1 MMTLAERIKLKK
13 KMIQQRTAVRKR
25 AGTPLVQKSTLPK
38 KTIEKQIAKD
48 KKELNLL
55 LKKQSDEKV
64 KKMKTVQANTRKV
77 QSDKKDAKKVEDAK
91 KPGFLKRLQKE
102 YPYKIPP
109 KGTDDLGKGQAIT
122 IGRSRTKSN
131 TVDDSDYG
139 TKIKKK
145 KKKEESFKPS
155 ANLSDAFKANTENG
169 FNPLSPESMAKNKS
183 EKSPKSKNKKDPNY
197 KLYDN
202 VLGKKLGMAGMTDA
216 GYEAEENK
224 ISEYKSGGKIKKL
237 KYGGKVM
244 KKAKGGFM
252 GKGAG
257 CARTGY

>member
-155 ANLSDAFKANTENG
+155 ANLSDAFKANTEDG

-183 EKSPKSKNKKDPNY
+183 EKSPKSKKKKDPNY
-197 KLYDN
+197 KLYP
-202 VLGKKLGMAGMTDA
+202 GKTAKKYNLKYMTDA
-216 GYEAEENK
+216 GYEDEDK

-244 KKAKGGFM
+244 KKAKSGFM

-257 CARTGY
+257 CARRGY